1 MGLMDTKETGYE
13 LVTYYR
19 NGKLI
24 KERRRIINFY
34 AESISSQRIDS
45 LTNIQI
51 DHLVDPT
58 YIVNE
63 IVYLYKH

>member
-1 MGLMDTKETGYE
+1 MDTKETGYE

>member
-24 KERRRIINFY
+24 KERRKIINFY
-34 AESISSQRIDS
+34 AESISSHRIDS
-45 LTNIQI
+45 LTNI
-51 DHLVDPT
+51 
-58 YIVNE
+58 
-63 IVYLYKH
+63 